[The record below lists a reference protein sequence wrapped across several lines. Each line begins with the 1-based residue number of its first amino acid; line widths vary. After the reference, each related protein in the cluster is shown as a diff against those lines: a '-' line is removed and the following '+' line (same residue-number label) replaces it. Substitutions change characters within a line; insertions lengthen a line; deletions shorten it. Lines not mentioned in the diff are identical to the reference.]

1 MCLSSNDLMRE
12 KICICPAPRPPPHHL
27 CKKVFVNDINY
38 KLLEVGE
45 THSLKK
51 SQHIFGLWGKV
62 YIIMVSQLYVILIL
76 YKVTLIM
83 VIDVFSLKSYTL
95 FPFEIAL
102 WFRTKLNDTQF
113 NHHFITTILKSQNSS
128 SQYQY
133 LFDLV
138 ASLLKSG
145 NKGLIHLT
153 LYPKQKWCNRGRK
166 WCAI

>member
-12 KICICPAPRPPPHHL
+12 KKNICPAPRPPPPHHL

-45 THSLKK
+45 T
-51 SQHIFGLWGKV
+51 

-83 VIDVFSLKSYTL
+83 VIDVFSLKSYTW

-166 WCAI
+166 WCDLKRE